1 MISSFVC
8 GVRVSVYAFTP
19 VHMRA
24 CDRCALSTIKGM
36 LVEEAQQARDF
47 DAGDLVHRQTDR
59 QTDRHIDRSIDR

>member
-1 MISSFVC
+1 
-8 GVRVSVYAFTP
+8 
-19 VHMRA
+19 MRA

-59 QTDRHIDRSIDR
+59 QTDRQRDRQIDRSIDR